1 MGIPAWQ
8 NKIRRFSIRGRMYWY
23 ITADGGYSWQRIS
36 AAEAMRIIDSLGGV
50 TLP

>member
-1 MGIPAWQ
+1 MISKWQ

-23 ITADGGYSWQRIS
+23 ITTDGGFSWGRIS
-36 AAEAMRIIDSLGGV
+36 AAKAMRFIDSLGGV